1 MGNRLGCRC
10 FRLGVGWCGLAG
22 AMVREPVASSPPSW
36 RAAVGDGCGD
46 LLGVGAGVG
55 FYWRV
60 ASCGGVEW
68 LVVVGRWVARWGHQ
82 LASRRSVAMAGTVR
96 VRTRKV
102 SSRSPQPMMRPAWI
116 MMATEPTMRPNML
129 AAKMRPA
136 EVMTEPVLATV
147 RSKPTRML
155 CPDSSGRDR
164 KSGVEGKEV

>member
-96 VRTRKV
+96 VRTRRGP
-102 SSRSPQPMMRPAWI
+102 SRGPQRRVVPAWR
-116 MMATEPTMRPNML
+116 MMASEPTVRPRL
-129 AAKMRPA
+129 GAAERKPGG
-136 EVMTEPVLATV
+136 VTTDPVVAA
-147 RSKPTRML
+147 
-155 CPDSSGRDR
+155 
-164 KSGVEGKEV
+164 